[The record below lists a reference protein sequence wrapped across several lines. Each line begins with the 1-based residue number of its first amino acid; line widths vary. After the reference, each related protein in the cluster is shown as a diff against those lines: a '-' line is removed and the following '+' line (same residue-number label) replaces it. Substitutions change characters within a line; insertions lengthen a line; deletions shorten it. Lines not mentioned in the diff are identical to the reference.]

1 MDAAAEAVKLGN
13 PKVMNIIMLG
23 ATTKLMD
30 LMGVDWSGIIRQNV
44 KPAFVDVNIRALQRG
59 QDLV

>member
-1 MDAAAEAVKLGN
+1 
-13 PKVMNIIMLG
+13 MNIIMLG
-23 ATTKLMD
+23 ATTKRMD

-44 KPAFVDVNIRALQRG
+44 KPAFVDVNICALQRG